1 MTVYNY
7 IRVSTEEQN
16 NERQF
21 LEFEERFG
29 KNDGSIT
36 LTEKGS
42 AGKGSPR
49 PVFQKM
55 MEQLKCG
62 DIIRCVSLDR
72 FSRSASEMLRDAEQI
87 IEIGAELQILKEGL
101 TLSGRA
107 ENHLVT
113 KLLMTIMGAVA
124 EMERTVMLE
133 RQSKAIS
140 AIRMGL
146 QKDKRKKGKY
156 LTYSRINAIL
166 DAVKNEGL
174 STRKAG
180 ARFGVS
186 NATVSRIVAKYNAN
200 ESARQE
206 LAEKARIES
215 LMEKRI

>member
-16 NERQF
+16 DERQF
-21 LEFEERFG
+21 LEFEQRFG
-29 KNDGSIT
+29 KDGSIT
-36 LTEKGS
+36 LAEKGS

-62 DIIRCVSLDR
+62 DVIRCVSLDR

-87 IEIGAELQILKEGL
+87 IEIGAELQILNCGL

-107 ENHLVT
+107 ENKLVT

-124 EMERTVMLE
+124 EMERTIMLE